1 MKRIHHY
8 MSEKQIAELE
18 KISEE
23 RDLSISEIIRRAID
37 DYLEKQKKK
46 EK

>member
-1 MKRIHHY
+1 